1 MFRRITERP
10 EQAVT
15 ITVDGREISAKATD
29 SVAAAMFAAGIA
41 ACRTTVVDGRARGP
55 YCMMGVCFDCLVV
68 VDGVGSRQGCMTR
81 VRDGMVVESQ
91 KGRREIGR

>member
-1 MFRRITERP
+1 MFRRFTEHAERG
-10 EQAVT
+10 VT
-15 ITVDGREISAKATD
+15 ITVDGREISARATD
-29 SVAAAMFAAGIA
+29 SVAAAMLAAGIT
-41 ACRTTVVDGRARGP
+41 ACRTTVVDARARGP

-91 KGRREIGR
+91 NGRREIGR

>member
-1 MFRRITERP
+1 MFRRFTDRA
-10 EQAVT
+10 QRSVT
-15 ITVDGREISAKATD
+15 ITVDGRPVAAKATD

-41 ACRTTVVDGRARGP
+41 SCRTTVVEEKPRGP

-68 VDGVGSRQGCMTR
+68 IDGIGSRQGCMTR

-91 KGRREIGR
+91 NGRREIGR